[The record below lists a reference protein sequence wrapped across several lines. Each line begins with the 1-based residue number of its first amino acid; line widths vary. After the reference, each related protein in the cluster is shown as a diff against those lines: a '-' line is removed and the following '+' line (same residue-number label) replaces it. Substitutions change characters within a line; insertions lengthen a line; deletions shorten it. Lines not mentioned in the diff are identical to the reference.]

1 MLSDAQ
7 PSTEFIRDVIK
18 RAIVKM
24 ALKLEYENIE
34 PDALET
40 LAELFLT
47 TLGNIGFQTKE
58 FTELGSRTAAT
69 INDILSATVELEIDL
84 PESVKNVLEKNE
96 DYPLHKKDRIVRTP
110 YETSFINLQEQAHI
124 PDSPAVKAI
133 APRKEHA
140 PHINDFM
147 PIFPEPH
154 TYVTTG
160 KFLSTFQ

>member
-18 RAIVKM
+18 RAVVKM
-24 ALKLEYENIE
+24 ALKLEYDHIE

-40 LAELFLT
+40 LAEMFLT

-69 INDILSATVELEIDL
+69 INDVLSATVELEIDL

-96 DYPLHKKDRIVRTP
+96 DYPLHKKDRIVR
-110 YETSFINLQEQAHI
+110 SAF
-124 PDSPAVKAI
+124 
-133 APRKEHA
+133 
-140 PHINDFM
+140 
-147 PIFPEPH
+147 
-154 TYVTTG
+154 
-160 KFLSTFQ
+160 